1 MATAKE
7 AWSVKSLNETPG
19 RRNRRFIFKTFAQRV
34 GDIEI
39 DVFRSLQPVKAEPS
53 TGSSFFLDCLDQ
65 WRELNTAKDFI
76 SFYNDVKLL
85 VHTLPMIMLHKE
97 LILSNLLSR
106 LHMVARLSLE
116 PILRLIAELSRDLL
130 EDFLPFLPR
139 ICESLLCLLKEG
151 ADREP
156 EIIEQIFTSWSCIFM
171 YLQKYLTADI
181 VHVLKVTIE
190 LRYYPKDFIQEFMS
204 EATSFLLRNAPIK
217 ELIGGVR
224 KIILEVGRRPSEV
237 RKFGAITTLWQVMR
251 GTASKFHSRAD
262 QEIHYLPSLSE
273 NTGSNVVAEVLS
285 GSLQKLCADMDSK
298 ELMLVW
304 DCLCQEITDCI
315 NDGSSLHLTRLLS
328 VLTSTASF
336 DRGRKVSN
344 YAPMLEL
351 VEQLVRKFITPS
363 MIGNGVDQ
371 SYDVADSILQLMLCV
386 LDGLHSS
393 NNWATI
399 ENVAL
404 QWASVFELRNERVL
418 SFMGD
423 LLKKDPSIL
432 NIFRTYIL
440 SACKNFIQEAEAEVI
455 YLMLMLCERLQIRP
469 GSLGIF
475 HDLSEEVV
483 VGIRQFARA
492 KIHFWIRVINDK
504 LDEDNWALLW
514 GIISCWPYVM
524 DAQKDA
530 SILLDLVYTL
540 DLMLKMD
547 SGDISASRRQ
557 IWQSLMGAALSSYGK
572 LDIYEGVGDGERK
585 EITHKFLDLAKQYK
599 SSSQIISSVAHVL
612 DAMYGSESEANTSFD
627 IQCPELGEAKLVDAV
642 DIFVD
647 NLCHANKEIRI
658 STLRILRHYKP
669 LPGLDDPG
677 LKHEDLKAHTLDS
690 QSGNVLQLLLLIE
703 ETPISVVTSRR
714 LTLLVSK
721 IQTAISVGKIPEFY
735 HLLVL
740 NGIIGVLYNQFMD
753 LSMSAIECLSVLL
766 KKTKQYKHGVR
777 KTGKKGKAHKYKTGE
792 NDEVDVGNS
801 IGKDETD
808 EGMMSEIDEDDEDGV
823 SEKEEEDEGKLSGKE
838 EDGGK
843 VTEKDVDDMVWDR
856 FISILHDCQSS
867 FLESNDVDSTDAEPS
882 TDLQG
887 MCLPT
892 VTLTRLQKM
901 FHAFSFRKS
910 CSKRCSS
917 ILSQLLHAL
926 QKVPAVAASHSHQIV
941 PLFLKFLGYN
951 VDTTFSSVDSFDL
964 HVSSTKNWKVV
975 LVEWLCLLR
984 LLKNPGA
991 IYQCQVVKDVLLKRL
1006 LDANDAEVQ
1015 MKVLDIL
1022 LNWKLSFLVPYGS
1035 HLKNLVSSESFR
1047 NELLAWNLSK
1057 ESSAIAEGHRKDLVP
1072 VITRLLIPKV
1082 RNLKSLASRKILTL
1096 IASIVSLQSVCHQQ
1110 VSKSSRKAVL
1120 GFIGQLDVAEL
1131 PLFFIL
1137 LVKPLQWFEKS
1148 SYTAAQ
1154 WLWASP
1160 ESGAFEVQAVD
1171 FLKFFTME
1179 NILTLPWKKICGFL
1193 HVVEDIL
1200 AVFSE
1205 HHVRS
1210 FLDFLSGCVV
1220 RILGSCSCGLLY
1232 IRSDEYSK
1240 IAGHSGDTV
1249 PIGDKGD
1256 GAVSRIKSDFTV
1268 KQLKELRSLCLKI
1281 LYAMLNKYDD
1291 HGFASEFWD
1300 EFFTA
1305 VMPLIKGFK
1314 LESSSS
1320 EKPTSLFSCFLAMSR
1335 SHNLVSLL
1343 CREGNLIPDIF
1354 SVLSATSASDDVLI
1368 GVLKFVDNLLSL
1380 GIELENE
1387 SDRVK
1392 KIIAP
1397 HIETLVCNLHMLFHD
1412 VHQKKSRMSTGPDI
1426 IYNLLCLFM
1435 AHSPRKI
1442 VKHPGELILRVL
1454 KLLSMFIK
1462 EDMLAKKFVDILLP
1476 LVKVGPETSDVCM
1489 LVLQILRDVIPVLG
1503 GEMKTSIL
1511 SALGPLLAFAEAD
1524 MRSSICDLV
1533 GALAE
1538 TDASILPLA
1547 NLLGQLNATSAAEME
1562 NLDYDTILGAYDSID
1577 MQYFSNLEVDHA
1589 LVILSHCIHDMS
1601 SDELILR
1608 QCACGLLRSFVDFCA
1623 SVCSQD
1629 IEDKELSDQM
1639 METDETGW
1647 TKTCV
1652 QRIVNKF
1659 FFKHMGSAFAQGSTA
1674 RKEWIDLLR
1683 EMILK
1688 LSMFPALGLLKPL
1701 SSQDED
1707 VDFFKNLTHLQK
1719 HRRAR
1724 ALMRFTNIFKRESI
1738 PEIPMKKVFVPLF
1751 FRMLFEVP
1759 QGKEEHIRN
1768 ACMGALASLAGQMD
1782 WRSYRSMLL
1791 RCFEDMRKRPEM
1803 QKVLVRLVCSILD
1816 EFHFFVNPPLSG
1828 EGADLNDVETGI
1840 SGGLLLNASANNGT
1854 PSISNDIKSFLIK
1867 VVLPKLQKL
1876 LALDSDKI
1884 NVNVNVAVVKV
1895 LKLLPGDVMESQL
1908 PSVIHRIANFLKN
1921 RLESTRDEARSAL
1934 AACLKELGIR
1944 YLQFVLKILKTT
1956 LKRGYELHVL
1966 GFSVNFILSKG
1977 INNPSGGELDCCL
1990 DDLLNVVEC
1999 DILGDVA
2006 EEKEVEKIA
2015 SKMKETRK
2023 SMSFDTLR
2031 LIAQNVTF
2039 KTHALKLLS
2048 PLSPYLEKQHLTSKV
2063 KVKVQNMLNHI
2074 ATGVEHNPSADQTDL
2089 FIFIYSLI
2097 HDRTADMTCK
2107 QDASSAFQANGHMN
2121 ERINIGDHAGFES
2134 PHANMI
2140 TVFALNILHS
2150 RLKNI
2155 KIDYGDVLLL
2165 SMLDPF
2171 VNLLIACLNSK
2182 YEEVLAAALKSVS
2195 LLMKLPL
2202 PSLKSQADKLKTTLL
2217 DIAQNSGNATNPM
2230 MQSCLKLLTELLR
2243 SSKITLSVEQL
2254 RILMQFSAFVDLE
2267 RNPSIVALSL
2277 LKAIVRRKLIAPE
2290 IYDIV
2295 VRVAELMVTSL
2306 EDSIRKRCSE
2316 IFLQFL
2322 LNYRLSGKRMQQ
2334 HFNFLIT
2341 YLRQVYEHA
2350 TGRETVL
2357 EMIRVII
2364 QKFPQRFLDEQSE
2377 ILFIE
2382 LVRRL
2387 ANDPH
2392 KGVRS
2397 LIAIAIKLLIRHI
2410 SPHSVDVLL
2419 KCSLAWYMGKDQL
2432 LWSTAAQF
2440 DLTLVVDN
2448 NEQLQVLGLFVE
2460 VMQKKFRECISTVLL
2475 MKTPEEEKSR
2485 IKMIV
2490 QAAAD
2495 PLVNE
2500 KQPLL
2505 NEPPPYWKEA
2515 YYSLVFFEKILE
2527 QFPELCFEKF
2537 LEDLWEAIAELLM
2550 HRHCWVCTISSRLV
2564 ALYFSQLSVQGKPLG
2579 ATYLTKPSK
2588 LFMLAVSH
2596 CCQLRSNISAEAGIA
2611 EKVTSDV
2618 MQSNLVFTIYS
2629 IHASAEKAE
2638 SRDPHTFWSTL
2649 TPQEQ
2654 NSIFKACHLL
2664 NGRKGRELI
2673 NLFTMGIKNQADQAN
2688 NHDPFNLLLASLLES
2703 MGKIALEMVGI
2714 QTKTVLHSFKLIASR
2729 IGQDSCQLYA
2739 AEMLR
2744 PVYKICEGYAGK
2756 IFPDDVKQL
2765 AEEIRDSIQ
2774 EILGT
2779 QGFVQAYSQIKNQ
2792 LKSKRE
2798 KRKREEKIMAV
2809 VNPERNAKRKLKMV
2823 AKHRAN
2829 KKRKVMAMKMT
2840 RWMR

>member
-7 AWSVKSLNETPG
+7 ARSVKSLNENPG
-19 RRNRRFIFKTFAQRV
+19 RRNRRFIFKTFAQRI

-76 SFYNDVKLL
+76 SFYNEVKPL
-85 VHTLPMIMLHKE
+85 VHTLPMIMLHQE
-97 LILSNLLSR
+97 FILSKLLSR
-106 LHMVARLSLE
+106 LHMVAHLSLE
-116 PILRLIAELSRDLL
+116 PILRLIAELSRDL
-130 EDFLPFLPR
+130 DFLPDTPVSCFRFLGR

-171 YLQKYLTADI
+171 YLQKYLTEDI

-224 KIILEVGRRPSEV
+224 KIILEVARRPSEV

-251 GTASKFHSRAD
+251 GTASKFHSRAEQVLRILLD
-262 QEIHYLPSLSE
+262 NSVLSI
-273 NTGSNVVAEVLS
+273 NDKFRQGSNIVAEVLS
-285 GSLQKLCADMDSK
+285 GSLQKLCADMDVK

-304 DCLCQEITDCI
+304 DCLCQEITNCI
-315 NDGSSLHLTRLLS
+315 NDGSALHLTRLLS

-363 MIGNGVDQ
+363 MIGIGVDQ

-386 LDGLHSS
+386 LDGLHCS
-393 NNWATI
+393 NNWTTI
-399 ENVAL
+399 EHVAL
-404 QWASVFELRNERVL
+404 QWAPVFELRNERVL

-423 LLKKDPSIL
+423 LLKKDPPVL

-440 SACKNFIQEAEAEVI
+440 SACKSFIQEAEAEVI

-475 HDLSEEVV
+475 HDVLEEVV
-483 VGIRQFARA
+483 VGIQQFARA

-547 SGDISASRRQ
+547 SGDISASRKQ
-557 IWQSLMGAALSSYGK
+557 ILQSLMGAALSSYGK
-572 LDIYEGVGDGERK
+572 LDIYEGVEVGERK

-612 DAMYGSESEANTSFD
+612 DAMYGSESEANTGFD
-627 IQCPELGEAKLVDAV
+627 AQCPELGEAKLVDAV
-642 DIFVD
+642 DIFAD
-647 NLCHANKEIRI
+647 NLCHVEKEIRI
-658 STLRILRHYKP
+658 STLRILSHYKP

-714 LTLLVSK
+714 LALLVSK

-753 LSMSAIECLSVLL
+753 LSTSAIECLSVLL
-766 KKTKQYKHGVR
+766 MKTKQYKHGAR
-777 KTGKKGKAHKYKTGE
+777 KTSKKGKAHKYKTGE

-801 IGKDETD
+801 IEKDKND
-808 EGMMSEIDEDDEDGV
+808 EGMMSEIDEDDDYGV

-843 VTEKDVDDMVWDR
+843 VTKKDMDDIVWDR
-856 FISILHDCQSS
+856 FISILNDCQSS
-867 FLESNDVDSTDAEPS
+867 LLESNDLDSTDAESS

-887 MCLPT
+887 
-892 VTLTRLQKM
+892 LQKM
-901 FHAFSFRKS
+901 FHEFSFRKS

-917 ILSQLLHAL
+917 ILSQLLNAL

-951 VDTTFSSVDSFDL
+951 DDTTFSVDSFDL
-964 HVSSTKNWKVV
+964 RVSSTKNWKVV
-975 LVEWLCLLR
+975 LVEWLSLLQ

-1022 LNWKLSFLVPYGS
+1022 LNWKLSFLVPYES
-1035 HLKNLVSSESFR
+1035 HLKNLVNSESFR

-1057 ESSAIAEGHRKDLVP
+1057 ESSAISEGHRKDLVP
-1072 VITRLLIPKV
+1072 VIIRLLIPKV
-1082 RNLKSLASRKILTL
+1082 RNLKSLASRK
-1096 IASIVSLQSVCHQQ
+1096 Q

-1120 GFIGQLDVAEL
+1120 GFIGQLVVTEL

-1137 LVKPLQWFEKS
+1137 LVKPLQWVEKS

-1171 FLKFFTME
+1171 FLKFFTMK

-1200 AVFSE
+1200 AVFAE

-1220 RILGSCSCGLLY
+1220 RVLGSCSCGLLY
-1232 IRSDEYSK
+1232 IRSDESSK

-1249 PIGDKGD
+1249 PTGDKGD
-1256 GAVSRIKSDFTV
+1256 GAVGCIKSDFTV

-1380 GIELENE
+1380 DTELENE
-1387 SDRVK
+1387 SDSVK

-1397 HIETLVCNLHMLFHD
+1397 HIETLFCNLHMLFHD
-1412 VHQKKSRMSTGPDI
+1412 VHQKK
-1426 IYNLLCLFM
+1426 
-1435 AHSPRKI
+1435 RKI

-1454 KLLSMFIK
+1454 KLLSKFIK

-1489 LVLQILRDVIPVLG
+1489 VALQILRDVIPVLG

-1511 SALGPLLAFAEAD
+1511 SALGPLLAFAEAG

-1533 GALAE
+1533 GALAQ

-1547 NLLGQLNATSAAEME
+1547 NLLCQLNATSAAEME
-1562 NLDYDTILGAYDSID
+1562 NLDYDTILGAYDSLD

-1608 QCACGLLRSFVDFCA
+1608 QCAYGLLRSFVDFCA
-1623 SVCSQD
+1623 SVCSQE
-1629 IEDKELSDQM
+1629 IEDKELSDHM
-1639 METDETGW
+1639 MEVNETGW

-1652 QRIVNKF
+1652 QRIVSKF

-1688 LSMFPALGLLKPL
+1688 LSMFPTLGRLKPL

-1768 ACMGALASLAGQMD
+1768 ACMGALASVAGQLD
-1782 WRSYRSMLL
+1782 WRSYRSLLL

-1816 EFHFFVNPPLSG
+1816 EFHFFENPPLSG

-1840 SGGLLLNASANNGT
+1840 SGGFLLNASANNGT

-1895 LKLLPGDVMESQL
+1895 LKLLPGDVLESHL

-1966 GFSVNFILSKG
+1966 GFSVNFVLSKG

-2063 KVKVQNMLNHI
+2063 KAKLQNMLNHV
-2074 ATGVEHNPSADQTDL
+2074 ATGVEHNPSADQTNL

-2107 QDASSAFQANGHMN
+2107 QDGSSAFQANGHMN
-2121 ERINIGDHAGFES
+2121 ERIDVGVHTGLES

-2140 TVFALNILHS
+2140 TVFALNIFHS

-2155 KIDYGDVLLL
+2155 KLDHEDVQLL

-2182 YEEVLAAALKSVS
+2182 YEEVLAAALKSIS

-2230 MQSCLKLLTELLR
+2230 MQSCLKLLTELLH

-2341 YLRQVYEHA
+2341 YLSYEHA
-2350 TGRETVL
+2350 TGREAVL

-2397 LIAIAIKLLIRHI
+2397 LIATAIKLLIRHI
-2410 SPHSVDVLL
+2410 GPHSVDVLL
-2419 KCSLAWYMGKDQL
+2419 KCSLAWYLGKDQL
-2432 LWSTAAQF
+2432 LWSTAA
-2440 DLTLVVDN
+2440 
-2448 NEQLQVLGLFVE
+2448 QVLGLFVE
-2460 VMQKKFRECISTVLL
+2460 VMQKKFQKCISTVLL
-2475 MKTPEEEKSR
+2475 MEAPEEEKSR
-2485 IKMIV
+2485 MKMIV

-2495 PLVNE
+2495 PLVKE

-2505 NEPPPYWKEA
+2505 NEPPSYWKEA

-2537 LEDLWEAIAELLM
+2537 LEDLWEAVAELLM
-2550 HRHCWVCTISSRLV
+2550 HQHSWVCTISSRLV

-2596 CCQLRSNISAEAGIA
+2596 CCQLRSNISDEAGIA

-2629 IHASAEKAE
+2629 IHASVEKAE
-2638 SRDPHTFWSTL
+2638 SRDLRTFWSTL

-2673 NLFTMGIKNQADQAN
+2673 NLLAMGIKNQADQAN
-2688 NHDPFNLLLASLLES
+2688 NHDPFNLLVTSLLES

-2744 PVYKICEGYAGK
+2744 PVYKICEGFAGK

-2765 AEEIRDSIQ
+2765 AEEVRDSIQ

-2779 QGFVQAYSQIKNQ
+2779 QGFVQAYNQIRNQ

-2809 VNPERNAKRKLKMV
+2809 VDPERNAKRKLKMV